1 MREITGYEN
10 PITEIINAIRSIG
23 HVFKTTLIIV
33 SVMLFCIPMIWGK
46 SFSAPI
52 PVKQNLMAL
61 KVGVS
66 KACVCSPKDE
76 RNFDMETLVKK
87 GNEAQTTDHDGNGME
102 LKIISIDSLI
112 IPQHHPRNDFGNL
125 EELQGSIR
133 RDGLQEPLLVYE
145 IEPGKFGIIDGAR
158 RLKAAKEM
166 GLKQI
171 LCLVKKG
178 ISEAEAAH
186 HSYVKNVERKTLSAI
201 EIALHIKTMKDEF
214 GYTLNELELK
224 GYGSPG
230 AISNKLKLLD
240 LPDKIQKLVKDGTL
254 TAAHGLALTNLNTR
268 EEQERMAKRV
278 VDFDLTAKTTERRI
292 ERYLSKKRKSKK
304 DSTKEII
311 PSNDVPGVYFK
322 DARNMS
328 ELPDG
333 LVQLIVSSLTYGVGK
348 GTTFKEHLT
357 NVQDVTKEI
366 ARVLAPGGIIALN
379 VSDIVDFI
387 GNNGKS
393 DQKQIQLMG
402 HLCQTCLRKYGIF
415 LTDEIIC
422 TKRPAWSKDRYGTYK
437 ETTVHT
443 SYRICDN
450 WEHVYIFRKKGER
463 EIPSEDIVLKS
474 KLTREQWMVYLNGV
488 WEIEPCRNNQGHPCM
503 YSDELVKRLIRM
515 FSYLGDTILDPFLGS
530 GTTVK
535 VAREL
540 GRVGIGYERE
550 LQYKSVIMKKLGIP
564 VDAEQPE
571 TMVQYGERM
580 LKDDSSESEEKKTR
594 EVKVATFGRTD
605 GVDYSNV
612 DVVPD
617 ALEGMYTNEAQKSED
632 VGFSKELVSVEEPL
646 RVMRP
651 DAGI

>member
-1 MREITGYEN
+1 
-10 PITEIINAIRSIG
+10 
-23 HVFKTTLIIV
+23 
-33 SVMLFCIPMIWGK
+33 
-46 SFSAPI
+46 
-52 PVKQNLMAL
+52 
-61 KVGVS
+61 
-66 KACVCSPKDE
+66 
-76 RNFDMETLVKK
+76 METLVKK
-87 GNEAQTTDHDGNGME
+87 GNDAQTTDHDGNGME

-112 IPQHHPRNDFGNL
+112 KPQHHPRSDYGNL

-145 IEPGKFGIIDGAR
+145 TGQDQFGIIDGAR
-158 RLKAAKEM
+158 RLKAAQEM

-171 LCLVKKG
+171 SCLIIKG

-186 HSYVKNVERKTLSAI
+186 LSYVKNVERKTLSAI

-214 GYTLNELELK
+214 GYTLNELELELK

-240 LPDKIQKLVKDGTL
+240 LPDKIQRQIKDGTL

-292 ERYLSKKRKSKK
+292 ERYLSKKRKNKK
-304 DSTKEII
+304 VSTKEII

-328 ELPDG
+328 ELPDKS
-333 LVQLIVSSLTYGVGK
+333 VQLIVSSPPYGIGMEFEK
-348 GTTFKEHLT
+348 GMTFKELLT
-357 NVQDVTKEI
+357 NVRDVMKES
-366 ARVLAPGGIIALN
+366 ARVLSPGGIIALN
-379 VSDIVDFI
+379 VADIINFK

-402 HLCQTCLRKYGIF
+402 QLYQTPLRKDGIF
-415 LTDEIIC
+415 LTDEIIW
-422 TKRPAWSKDRYGTYK
+422 TKRPAWRKERYGTYK

-443 SYRICDN
+443 SYRIFDN
-450 WEHVYIFRKKGER
+450 WEPVYIFRKKGER

-474 KLTREQWMVYLNGV
+474 KLTREQWMVYVNGV
-488 WEIEPCRNNQGHPCM
+488 WEIEPCRNTQGHPCM
-503 YSDELVKRLIRM
+503 YPDELVKRLIQM
-515 FSYLGDTILDPFLGS
+515 FSYVGDTVLDPFLGS

-540 GRVGIGYERE
+540 GRVGIGYEKE

-571 TMVQYGERM
+571 TMLKYAERM
-580 LKDDSSESEEKKTR
+580 LKDDGSEGEEKTPR
-594 EVKVATFGRTD
+594 EVKVESFGRID

-612 DVVPD
+612 DVVPAAVED
-617 ALEGMYTNEAQKSED
+617 MHINEAQMSED
-632 VGFSKELVSVEEPL
+632 
-646 RVMRP
+646 
-651 DAGI
+651 AGL